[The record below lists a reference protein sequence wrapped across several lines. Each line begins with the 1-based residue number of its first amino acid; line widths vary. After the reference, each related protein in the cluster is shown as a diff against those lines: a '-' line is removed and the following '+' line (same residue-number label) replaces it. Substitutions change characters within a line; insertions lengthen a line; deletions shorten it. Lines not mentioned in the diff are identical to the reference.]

1 MNIAIISLPLHQNYG
16 GILQSYA
23 LQEFLV
29 QQGHNVTL
37 LDRRRNHSDENIG
50 SRIYNY
56 ISQDIL
62 HRNVQKFIS
71 QHIHRSPKIT
81 SQSSLNEIAK
91 DFDAVIVGS
100 DQVWRL
106 SMIKGV
112 ETNYFLDFVP
122 DSCRK
127 IAYSASFGTTQWEGT
142 DVLTKKIVPLAKRF
156 DAISVRESDGV
167 DMCRNLFG
175 VEAVHTVDPV
185 LLHKKEFY
193 VSTLLD
199 SDNSE
204 ENGLFYYFLGPN
216 EEKRQGVEM
225 LSDRLGLTP
234 FSVTPKW
241 KFRIGKFEFSSV
253 PGPKDWVDSFR
264 RAKFILTD
272 SFHGV
277 AFSIIFNKPFVV
289 LPHKSGGLSRI
300 HSVLSQFGLESRLHN
315 SETLGRL
322 TNDELMNMDFS
333 KVNDLVDQAR
343 AFSAEYLIKNISR

>member
-50 SRIYNY
+50 SRVYSF

-62 HRNVQKFIS
+62 HSNVQKFIT
-71 QHIHRSPKIT
+71 QHIHRSAKIA
-81 SQSSLNEIAK
+81 SQRELEEMAK
-91 DFDAVIVGS
+91 DFDAIIVGS

-112 ETNYFLDFVP
+112 ETNYFLDFAP
-122 DSCRK
+122 ESCRK
-127 IAYSASFGTTQWEGT
+127 IAYSASFGTTKWEGT
-142 DVLTKKIVPLAKRF
+142 DVLTKKIVPLAKRLN
-156 DAISVRESDGV
+156 AISVRESDGIE
-167 DMCRNLFG
+167 MCRNLFD

-199 SDNSE
+199 GGNIE
-204 ENGLFYYFLGPN
+204 GGGLFYYFLGPN
-216 EEKRQGVEM
+216 EEKRQGVDM
-225 LSDRLGLTP
+225 LSERLGLTP
-234 FSVTPKW
+234 FSVTPNW
-241 KFRIGKFEFSSV
+241 KFNIGKFEFSSI
-253 PGPKDWVDSFR
+253 PGPKEWVDSFR
-264 RAKFILTD
+264 RAKFVLTD

-277 AFSIIFNKPFVV
+277 AFSIIFNKPFIV

-300 HSVLSQFGLESRLHN
+300 HSILTQFGLESRLR
-315 SETLGRL
+315 SFEKLSQL
-322 TNDELMNMDFS
+322 TNDELMNIDFS
-333 KVNDLVDQAR
+333 KVNDLVEQAR
-343 AFSAEYLIKNISR
+343 AFSAEYLIKSITR